1 VSSATYSN
9 GSVTISTVTYTGG
22 DGAIYW
28 GLSTSSASTPSVEQL
43 FNCQDGSGAALLDCD
58 QQILVNGQVYLS
70 SNIDWLRSPDEC
82 SWLFHI
88 QGLLCAKK
96 RLSVQTDQHI
106 THHHVNLHLII
117 SNYVGLPSNCHDSTA
132 IGCTAHVMIHSFTNH
147 IIQYS
152 HLWMASMSECSQS
165 IVNKKCPS
173 ELLLFGILLIE
184 LVHKAN
190 PSALTRLVQAF
201 AHFSFCL

>member
-106 THHHVNLHLII
+106 TRHHVNLHLII

-132 IGCTAHVMIHSFTNH
+132 IGCTAHVMIHSTKLN
-147 IIQYS
+147 YS
-152 HLWMASMSECSQS
+152 TQSLTIGRMSEICSQS
-165 IVNKKCPS
+165 STRNARQSYYC
-173 ELLLFGILLIE
+173 
-184 LVHKAN
+184 
-190 PSALTRLVQAF
+190 SA
-201 AHFSFCL
+201 SF

>member
-132 IGCTAHVMIHSFTNH
+132 IGCTAHVMIHSTKLN
-147 IIQYS
+147 YS
-152 HLWMASMSECSQS
+152 TQSLTIGRMSEICSQS
-165 IVNKKCPS
+165 STRNARQSYYC
-173 ELLLFGILLIE
+173 
-184 LVHKAN
+184 
-190 PSALTRLVQAF
+190 SA
-201 AHFSFCL
+201 SF